1 MTTAAT
7 ERLSRL
13 TVPDEGELSPELRS
27 FFESTRRREGHV
39 PNWIAAF
46 AIGGDHFARLKDY
59 VLPLLSAGKTGLTLR
74 EREIIATVVSVQNRC
89 SYCHTL
95 HVHSLSEVIGDKWLA
110 ERIGL
115 DHREVADLSQRE
127 HLLAAL
133 AIKITNTP
141 SEVGDEDYRA
151 LFEEGLSEEDAF
163 EAVQI
168 ASIINATN
176 RATLALGV
184 LPDREIFQGR

>member
-1 MTTAAT
+1 MTTVES

-13 TVPDEGELSPELRS
+13 TVPDEEQLGPELRS
-27 FFESTRRREGHV
+27 FFETTRKREGHL

-46 AIGGDHFARLKDY
+46 ALGGEHLARLKDY
-59 VLPLLSAGKTGLTLR
+59 LLPLLSAGKTGLTLR

-115 DHREVADLSQRE
+115 DHREVAGLSNRE
-127 HLLAAL
+127 HLLATL

-141 SEVGDEDYRA
+141 AEVGDADYQA
-151 LFEEGLSEEDAF
+151 LFDEGLSEEDAF

-184 LPDREIFQGR
+184 LPDREIFQSR